1 MNVAIVGGGLSGL
14 LCAFLLEK
22 KGYSPTIYER
32 LPKIGGVI
40 DSFKSKK
47 IMFDVGFHYSGS
59 LASGQFLYEEFKKYN
74 LLQKFELYAYDGDF
88 DTLYIDGKEF
98 GIPNSSLEFKQKLQ
112 VYFEEDYQEIELFF
126 EKCYEASKITLE
138 LKDDYTNIDSRS
150 LKSVMSDIKNP
161 HLRKILLHFTI
172 FYAEVQFEDAS
183 FEIYAKIM
191 INMLDGTRKIRGNGR
206 AIVDALKS
214 ELHNTTIKT
223 RDEVLEILY
232 DESGAKAL
240 MGKNG
245 IKEYD
250 AVIST
255 LHPRTTVSLLNLEN
269 KKLKRYAK
277 HVNELEESPTFFSI
291 FCVVE
296 ADIAS
301 NLYFYGEDCI
311 SVLPSSKHEGK
322 NVITVIARSSYE
334 KYENIDKEGY
344 KILKQEECKYH
355 ISALKKLYDFGNIEV
370 IDCSTP
376 LTKQHYSNGY
386 RGSAYGILCSA
397 KQKSLS
403 MVMPKTRVEN
413 LYLAGESALAPGLL
427 GCYLG
432 AQKVMNYFENLH
444 EGTFK

>member
-1 MNVAIVGGGLSGL
+1 MNIAIIGGGLSGL

-32 LPKIGGVI
+32 LPKVGGVI

-74 LLQKFELYAYDGDF
+74 LLEKFELYAYDGDF
-88 DTLYIDGKEF
+88 DTLYFYGEKF

-112 VYFEEDYQEIELFF
+112 RYFEDESEVLETFF
-126 EKCYEASKITLE
+126 DKCYEASKITLE
-138 LKDDYTNIDSRS
+138 EKEDYTNIDSRS
-150 LKSVMSDIKNP
+150 LKSVMQDIKNP
-161 HLRKILLHFTI
+161 LMRKILLHFTI
-172 FYAEVQFEDAS
+172 FYAEVQYEDAS

-214 ELHNTTIKT
+214 ELHNTTIKI
-223 RDEVLEILY
+223 RDEISEILY
-232 DESGAKAL
+232 DEEGAKAL
-240 MGKNG
+240 RCKDG
-245 IKEYD
+245 IREYN

-255 LHPRTTVSLLNLEN
+255 LHPRTTTTLMKLET
-269 KKLKRYAK
+269 KKLKRYAN
-277 HVNELEESPTFFSI
+277 HVHELKESPTFFSI
-291 FCVVE
+291 FCVVD
-296 ADIAS
+296 ADITS
-301 NLYFYGEDCI
+301 NLYFYDDDCI
-311 SVLPSSKHEGK
+311 SVLPSSKHNGK
-322 NVITVIARSSYE
+322 SVVTVIARSSYE
-334 KYENIDKEGY
+334 KYKNIDKLEY
-344 KILKQEECKYH
+344 KKLKQEECEYH
-355 ISALKKLYDFGNIEV
+355 ISQLEGLYSFGNIEV
-370 IDCSTP
+370 VDCSTP

-386 RGSAYGILCSA
+386 MGSAYGVLCSA

-403 MVMPKTRVEN
+403 MVMPKTRIEN

-432 AQKVMNYFENLH
+432 AQKVMNYFKEVQ
-444 EGTFK
+444 

>member
-1 MNVAIVGGGLSGL
+1 MNIAIVGGGLSGL

-22 KGYSPTIYER
+22 KGYSPTIYEK

-40 DSFKSKK
+40 DSFKRKK

-59 LASGQFLYEEFKKYN
+59 LAPKQFLYEEFKKYD
-74 LLQKFELYAYDGDF
+74 LLDKFELYSYDGDF
-88 DTLYIDGKEF
+88 DTLYFGEEKF
-98 GIPNSSLEFKQKLQ
+98 GIPNSSVEFKQKLQ
-112 VYFEEDYQEIELFF
+112 TYFEDDREALEVFF
-126 EKCYEASKITLE
+126 DKCYEASKISLE
-138 LKDDYTNIDSRS
+138 VKDDYTNIDSRS
-150 LKSVMSDIKNP
+150 LGRVMSDIKNP
-161 HLRKILLHFTI
+161 MLRKILLHFTI
-172 FYAEVQFEDAS
+172 FYADVQYEDAS

-223 RDEVLEILY
+223 RDEISEILH
-232 DESGAKAL
+232 DKNGVKAL
-240 MGKNG
+240 RCKDG
-245 IKEYD
+245 ITEYD
-250 AVIST
+250 AIIST
-255 LHPRTTVSLLNLEN
+255 LHPRTTTSLLDLEN

-291 FCVVE
+291 FCLVD
-296 ADIAS
+296 ADITS
-301 NLYFYGEDCI
+301 NLYFYGDDCI
-311 SVLPSSKHEGK
+311 SVLPSSKVNGK
-322 NVITVIARSSYE
+322 SSITVIARSNYADYINLE
-334 KYENIDKEGY
+334 KEAY
-344 KILKQEECKYH
+344 KKLKQEECVQH
-355 ISALKKLYDFGNIEV
+355 IDALKKLYDFGEIEV

-386 RGSAYGILCSA
+386 EGSAYGILCSA

-432 AQKVMNYFENLH
+432 AQKVMNYFE
-444 EGTFK
+444 

>member
-1 MNVAIVGGGLSGL
+1 MKIAIVGGGLSGL

-32 LPKIGGVI
+32 LPKVGGVI
-40 DSFKSKK
+40 DSFKTKK

-59 LASGQFLYEEFKKYN
+59 LASGQFLYEEFKRYN
-74 LLQKFELYAYDGDF
+74 LLEKFELYEYEGDF
-88 DTLYIDGKEF
+88 DTLYFDDTEF
-98 GIPNSSLEFKQKLQ
+98 GIPNSSIEFKQKLQ
-112 VYFEEDYQEIELFF
+112 ALFEDEKDALENFF
-126 EKCYEASKITLE
+126 NKCYEASKITLE

-150 LKSVMSDIKNP
+150 LNSVMIDIKNP
-161 HLRKILLHFTI
+161 ILRKILLHFTI
-172 FYAEVQFEDAS
+172 FYADVQYEDAS

-214 ELHNTTIKT
+214 ELHKTTIIT
-223 RDEVLEILY
+223 RNEVSEILY
-232 DESGAKAL
+232 DENGANAL
-240 MGKNG
+240 RCKDGV
-245 IKEYD
+245 KEYD

-255 LHPRTTVSLLNLEN
+255 LHPRTTISLLNLES

-277 HVNELEESPTFFSI
+277 HVRELEESPTFFSI
-291 FCVVE
+291 FCLVE
-296 ADIAS
+296 TDIKS
-301 NLYFYGEDCI
+301 NLYFYGDDCI
-311 SVLPSSKHEGK
+311 SVLPSSKVDGK
-322 NVITVIARSSYE
+322 STVTVIARSRYE
-334 KYENIDKEGY
+334 DYQDLDKQEY
-344 KILKQEECKYH
+344 KALKQKECEQH

-376 LTKQHYSNGY
+376 LTKQHYSSGY
-386 RGSAYGILCSA
+386 KGSAYGILCSA

-432 AQKVMNYFENLH
+432 AQKVMNYF
-444 EGTFK
+444 K

>member
-1 MNVAIVGGGLSGL
+1 MRIAIVGGGLSGL

-22 KGYSPTIYER
+22 KGYSPTIHEK
-32 LPKIGGVI
+32 LPKTGGVI

-59 LASGQFLYEEFKKYN
+59 LAPEQFLYEEFKKYN
-74 LLQKFELYAYDGDF
+74 LLDKFELYSYDGDF
-88 DTLYIDGKEF
+88 DTLYLDSEKF
-98 GIPNSSLEFKQKLQ
+98 GIPNSSIEFKQKLQ
-112 VYFEEDYQEIELFF
+112 TYFEDEKEVIETFF
-126 EKCYEASKITLE
+126 DKCYEASKITLE
-138 LKDDYTNIDSRS
+138 VKEDYTNIDSRS

-161 HLRKILLHFTI
+161 TLRKILLHFTI
-172 FYAEVQFEDAS
+172 FYADVQYEDAS

-214 ELHNTTIKT
+214 ELHNTKIKT
-223 RDEVLEILY
+223 RDEVSEIIY
-232 DESGAKAL
+232 DGDGVKAL
-240 MGKNG
+240 KCKDG

-255 LHPRTTVSLLNLEN
+255 LHPRTTVNLLDLND

-291 FCVVE
+291 FCLMEKDVK
-296 ADIAS
+296 S
-301 NLYFYGEDCI
+301 NLYFYDNDCI
-311 SVLPSSKHEGK
+311 SVLPSSKHDDK
-322 NVITVIARSSYE
+322 TTVTVIARSSYE
-334 KYENIDKEGY
+334 KYKNLDKEEY
-344 KILKQEECKYH
+344 KRLKQEECEYH
-355 ISALKKLYDFGNIEV
+355 ISALKKLHDFGEIEV

-376 LTKQHYSNGY
+376 LTKQHYSSGY
-386 RGSAYGILCSA
+386 KGSAYGILCSA

-432 AQKVMNYFENLH
+432 AQKVMNYFE
-444 EGTFK
+444 